1 MGGNDQEVTFELS
14 DEQFARAQAIAE
26 AETFWDAVRAA
37 RLSPRDIVGI
47 PWFLARPWLMRAA
60 RSIGFKRRVR

>member
-1 MGGNDQEVTFELS
+1 MGDDQQVTFELS
-14 DEQFARAQAIAE
+14 DEQVARVQAIAE

-47 PWFLARPWLMRAA
+47 PWFLAKPWLMRAA
-60 RSIGFKRRVR
+60 LRLGFKRRVR